1 MRATALSA
9 LMGLVITAG
18 ASGAASA
25 ANRYAGVIDGSTQT
39 TTARVMRLSVVIAA
53 PRTVLWR
60 ALVDP
65 AELRRWNA
73 PTAFVDLRPGGYIE
87 ASYDK
92 AAKLGDPQ
100 NIRNEIV
107 AVEPERMLVFRNVQA
122 PAGLPGRDR
131 FGHIVSTAEFEDAG
145 AGATRVTLWQVGY
158 GAGAEDAPL
167 YDFFHN
173 GNAYLLAN
181 MNHVY
186 AGGPKPEQPD
196 GH

>member
-1 MRATALSA
+1 
-9 LMGLVITAG
+9 MGVMLLVGWSG
-18 ASGAASA
+18 ASEAAST
-25 ANRYAGVIDGSTQT
+25 YAGVLDGSTQT
-39 TTARVMRLSVVIAA
+39 AAAKVMKLSIVIAA
-53 PRTVLWR
+53 SRPVLWR

-65 AELRRWNA
+65 AEIKRWNA
-73 PTAFVDLRPGGYIE
+73 PTAFVDIRPGGYIE

-92 AAKLGDPQ
+92 AARLGDPQ
-100 NIRNEIV
+100 NIKNEIV
-107 AVEPERMLVFRNVQA
+107 AVEPEHMLVFRNVQA
-122 PAGLPGRDR
+122 PNGLPGRER

-145 AGATRVTLWQVGY
+145 GGATRVTLWQVGY
-158 GAGAEDAPL
+158 GGGAEDKPL

-186 AGGPKPEQPD
+186 AHGPKPEQPD

>member
-1 MRATALSA
+1 MRTFAAAFAVAITLSA
-9 LMGLVITAG
+9 A
-18 ASGAASA
+18 GAASA
-25 ANRYAGVIDGSTQT
+25 ASTYAGVIDGSTQT
-39 TTARVMRLSVVIAA
+39 ATARVMKLSAVIAA
-53 PRTVLWR
+53 PRAVLWR

-65 AELRRWNA
+65 VELKKWNS
-73 PTAFVDLRPGGYIE
+73 PVAFTDIRPGGYIE
-87 ASYDK
+87 ASYNK
-92 AAKLGDPQ
+92 TARLGDPQ

-122 PAGLPGRDR
+122 PNGLPGRER
-131 FGHIVSTAEFEDAG
+131 FGHIVSTAEFEEVG
-145 AGATRVTLWQVGY
+145 AGQTRVTLWQVGY
-158 GAGAEDAPL
+158 GAGADDKPL

>member
-1 MRATALSA
+1 MKTAVASLVLA
-9 LMGLVITAG
+9 LAITTG
-18 ASGAASA
+18 GPTFAAST
-25 ANRYAGVIDGSTQT
+25 YAGVVDGSTQT
-39 TTARVMRLSVVIAA
+39 ATARVMKLSTVIAA
-53 PRTVLWR
+53 PRGVLWR

-65 AELRRWNA
+65 AEMKKWNA
-73 PTAFVDLRPGGYIE
+73 PVAFSDIRPGGYME
-87 ASYDK
+87 TSYNK
-92 AAKLGDPQ
+92 TAKLGDPQ

-122 PAGLPGRDR
+122 PDGLPGRER

-145 AGATRVTLWQVGY
+145 AGKTRVTLWQVGY
-158 GAGAEDAPL
+158 GGGAEDKPL